1 MKAVTYLTRS
11 QLYRHLFKFGHRSQQ
26 TCHMLENGGTSLRS
40 QRAARREK
48 HKADRRQTVSEQQG
62 KARKRPRTDVGK
74 DRVVYKIL
82 IRSKTLDMPKQPCQ
96 VEQVLPVALPS
107 LQAGQ
112 TKQQL
117 SWPGEGEWI
126 QRAIAQRDMQLG
138 TIGTKVF
145 IDHTI
150 SDPQLKGAVAIVATS
165 SGGARVEVMPLVTNW
180 HMVEINPNSPIF
192 RFYPATRSRKTVSI
206 ARDKL
211 NVLPQ
216 QVTRSSDPVA
226 VRVASAIL
234 VEFCMAPAAAAGGQ
248 PPITQAEPAFV
259 ESMMV
264 ACCALNPVLCGI
276 LRKDQIQNAANPGKK
291 WPLPKIAS
299 RDRRHVH
306 TDKVA
311 GILHSAVEMGFVSPE
326 VKMAVLRVITALFH
340 VVKA

>member
-1 MKAVTYLTRS
+1 MHVAAE
-11 QLYRHLFKFGHRSQQ
+11 QLYRLFLQLNRRTRQ
-26 TCHMLENGGTSLRS
+26 TCYMQESGGTSLRS

-48 HKADRRQTVSEQQG
+48 YKRKQAATTQQ
-62 KARKRPRTDVGK
+62 RKTRKKPRTDVDK
-74 DRVVYKIL
+74 DPVVYKIL
-82 IRSKTLDMPKQPCQ
+82 IRSKTLEMREQPCQ
-96 VEQVLPVALPS
+96 VQQALPVSLPS
-107 LQAGQ
+107 LKAAQP
-112 TKQQL
+112 KQPKQPL
-117 SWPGEGEWI
+117 PWPGEGEWI
-126 QRAIAQRDMQLG
+126 QRAIALRDMQLS
-138 TIGTKVF
+138 TIGTKVS
-145 IDHTI
+145 IAHTI

-180 HMVEINPNSPIF
+180 QPVEINPDSPIF
-192 RFYPATRSRKTVSI
+192 RFYPAKRSRKTVSI
-206 ARDKL
+206 ARENL
-211 NVLPQ
+211 SVLPQ
-216 QVTRSSDPVA
+216 QVTRWSDPVA

-234 VEFCMAPAAAAGGQ
+234 VEFCMAPAAVAGGQ

-259 ESMMV
+259 ESMML

-276 LRKDQIQNAANPGKK
+276 LRTDQMQNAANPGKK